1 MKKTHKQVTSVSPDL
16 KIFKEKTEVPE
27 KSYDRIVKELNQ
39 NNQLIIVRNH
49 SIHKLNKDISA
60 LESELIALESEL
72 IKIHTSK
79 FWKITRFF
87 RTRFFKK

>member
-1 MKKTHKQVTSVSPDL
+1 MKKTHKKVTSVSPDL

-27 KSYDRIVKELNQ
+27 KSYDQIVEELNQ
-39 NNQLIIVRNH
+39 NNQIINTHNH
-49 SIHKLNKDISA
+49 SIYKLNKDIRA
-60 LESELIALESEL
+60 LESELV
-72 IKIHTSK
+72 KIHTSK